1 MGDRKILVVDDDK
14 SLVNSFKMILQG
26 EGYFVEAALT
36 GKDALNRAKKNSFDL
51 AIVDIKLPDVMGDEV
66 ARKLKKQDEKIEIIL
81 ITGYPF
87 FQDCI
92 DSLEIGVNE
101 ILLKPIS
108 ADELIRVTKE
118 AFYAYA

>member
-14 SLVNSFKMILQG
+14 SLVNSFKMILQS